1 MLCECLVT
9 NLEFEDDDSDWYSWK
24 VPTKQCT
31 LKLTVNNLYCLEFF
45 DKYRSS
51 LCVNEEYFDKYFKRV
66 FE

>member
-31 LKLTVNNLYCLEFF
+31 LTF
-45 DKYRSS
+45 
-51 LCVNEEYFDKYFKRV
+51 
-66 FE
+66 